1 MKLDIGC
8 GKRKLGNINID
19 LDRKCKPNI
28 IADAHHLPFKPN
40 LFNKI
45 YCFEVIEHLD
55 SPIKM
60 LKEACRVLKNEGKII
75 ISTPNPYFWRRI
87 IKSILKKEVVH
98 EGHITLFSLNEL
110 RNLLQKTQFNI
121 EYLDFQETKWTNEY
135 FGTHKFRDYMIPI
148 KALGMRQILVIAKK
162 VN

>member
-28 IADAHHLPFKPN
+28 IADAHHLPFKP
-40 LFNKI
+40 
-45 YCFEVIEHLD
+45 
-55 SPIKM
+55 
-60 LKEACRVLKNEGKII
+60 
-75 ISTPNPYFWRRI
+75 
-87 IKSILKKEVVH
+87 
-98 EGHITLFSLNEL
+98 
-110 RNLLQKTQFNI
+110 
-121 EYLDFQETKWTNEY
+121 
-135 FGTHKFRDYMIPI
+135 I